1 MNSRPTATTRW
12 RQFAP
17 HLHGTTAGM
26 VPSELLAGATIAAI
40 AVPQAI
46 AYAFVAGLPP
56 QMGLIAAA
64 LPCALAALFGSSPHL
79 VTGPTNPTALVLGL
93 SVVAPA
99 VAATG
104 HVPIQAVLA
113 TGLLCG
119 AMLMA
124 FGLLGVGRVSRFLSD
139 SVVMGFSTGAGILI
153 AVRLI
158 PALDPNLQATSHPGG
173 FAPHSW
179 PVFYDA
185 GRALLAASPEAV
197 ALALFTP
204 AAVLALRLIGPR
216 VPAALI
222 ALAGVTV
229 ATSFLGW
236 TDLGGP
242 LAVVGPIDFGWS
254 KPHWPT
260 DTQFNPYT
268 GPAFALALLV
278 TVQSIA
284 AARSVR
290 SPGTSQRLDPDR
302 ELFSQGVGNVVSGLW
317 GGMVTS
323 GSLTRSA
330 IARSSGGQT
339 RLAALTS
346 GALIAVGLPFLSS
359 WIAPIPMAALVGI
372 VFLSG
377 VQLIQPT
384 ALRRAT
390 TTRGDALVLL
400 GTLLATLWID
410 LVNAL
415 YVGVFLSL
423 ALLIRRSGRLQISE
437 LIETEPGRFAE
448 QEIDP
453 LTGETA
459 VVLLHLEGDLNFA
472 VAETLS
478 EHLDQIARHCPSV
491 VVLRMK
497 RVTYLDATVLES
509 LRSATQNLA
518 QGGTRFLLCGLT
530 HEQLKRLEGTELA
543 RSLGEKGLLPAGPRL
558 FDGFEQAIQ
567 RARELVAGENSDSPW
582 RTRRAGSSS

>member
-1 MNSRPTATTRW
+1 MSARSRTKPRW

-17 HLHGTTAGM
+17 DLQGTHASL
-26 VPSELLAGATIAAI
+26 VPGDLLAGATVAAV

-56 QMGLIAAA
+56 EMGLIAAA
-64 LPCALAALFGSSPHL
+64 LPCAWAALFGSSPHL

-104 HVPIQAVLA
+104 AVPIQGVLA

-119 AMLMA
+119 AMLAA

-139 SVVMGFSTGAGILI
+139 SVVIGFSAGAGLLI
-153 AVRLI
+153 AFRLV
-158 PALDPNLQATSHPGG
+158 PALDPTFQSIDHPGG
-173 FAPHSW
+173 LAPHTW

-185 GRALLAASPEAV
+185 ARALLSASPRAV
-197 ALALFTP
+197 GLAVVTP
-204 AAVLALRLIGPR
+204 LAVLALRLIDPR
-216 VPAALI
+216 IPAALI
-222 ALAGVTV
+222 TLAGVTF
-229 ATSFLGW
+229 ATSWLGW
-236 TDLGGP
+236 TTGQGA
-242 LAVVGPIDFGWS
+242 LAVVGPIQFDWS
-254 KPHWPT
+254 LPHWPVVGRY
-260 DTQFNPYT
+260 DSYT

-290 SPGTSQRLDPDR
+290 PPESAQRLDPDR
-302 ELFSQGVGNVVSGLW
+302 ELFSQGIGNLISGLW
-317 GGMVTS
+317 GGMITS

-330 IARSSGGQT
+330 IARSSGGHT

-346 GALIAVGLPFLSS
+346 GVLIALGLPFLST
-359 WIAPIPMAALVGI
+359 WISPIPMAALVGI

-377 VQLIQPT
+377 IQLIQPT

-390 TTRGDALVLL
+390 TTRGDALVLI
-400 GTLLATLWID
+400 GTFLATLWID
-410 LVNAL
+410 LVDAL

-437 LIETEPGRFAE
+437 LVETEPGRFAE

-453 LTGETA
+453 STGKTP

-478 EHLDQIARHCPSV
+478 ERLGEISAHHPAV
-491 VVLRMK
+491 VILRMK

-509 LRSATQNLA
+509 LRAATQRLA

-530 HEQLKRLEGTELA
+530 HEQLKTLEGTELA
-543 RSLGEKGLLPAGPRL
+543 QTLGEEGLLPAGPRL
-558 FDGFEQAIQ
+558 FDGFEQAIE
-567 RARELVAGENSDSPW
+567 RARELVRSSSEASPW
-582 RTRRAGSSS
+582 RTHDQSQ